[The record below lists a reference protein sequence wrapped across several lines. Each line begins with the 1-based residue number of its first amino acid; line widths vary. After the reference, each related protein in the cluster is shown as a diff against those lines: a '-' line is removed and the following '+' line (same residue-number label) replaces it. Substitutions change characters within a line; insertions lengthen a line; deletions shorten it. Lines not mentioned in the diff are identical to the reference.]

1 MKNREIREIR
11 EVQDMSELKEV
22 IAELPEGTMVIVE
35 FGGDRTCN
43 TD

>member
-1 MKNREIREIR
+1 MKDKEIR
-11 EVQDMSELKEV
+11 EVQDMDELKEV

-35 FGGDRTCN
+35 FGGEKSCS

>member
-1 MKNREIREIR
+1 MKGKEIR
-11 EVQDMSELKEV
+11 EVLDMGELREV
-22 IAELPEGTMVIVE
+22 IEELPEGTMVIVE